1 MVNESRI
8 DFPVSDG
15 LCPDVWVKKDSGRWS
30 LKVSVR
36 DRILDEVKK
45 IERRLRVNVTDVRV
59 IGSICTNL
67 YGDTTDVDVHMSVT
81 RKFDD
86 ADDAYAFNK
95 RLWAMYDGNELLV
108 RKHPI
113 QFFVQHN
120 FFQDLASV
128 GVYSVK
134 RDRWVYGPTIYPKTY
149 NPFDVLK
156 SALPAVE
163 RMSKQYSFVM
173 SELTMALKNYVECCK
188 ASENGYS
195 QKSVIE
201 RDKRVFASQIEDAC
215 KQLIDFGDAVK
226 AKRRSASV
234 GVSGFGEAKKFR
246 ESEKWHRVDAI
257 AKFMDRYGY
266 TKTCAKIKD
275 IVGDKIRISPSTI
288 YSLIELLGIAR

>member
-1 MVNESRI
+1 M
-8 DFPVSDG
+8 
-15 LCPDVWVKKDSGRWS
+15 WVKKDSDRWS

-36 DRILDEVKK
+36 NRIVDEVKK
-45 IERRLRVNVTDVRV
+45 IERRLRLTVTDIRV

-67 YGDTTDVDVHMSVT
+67 YGDSTDVDVHMSVT
-81 RKFDD
+81 RKFAD
-86 ADDAYAFNK
+86 ADEAYAFNK
-95 RLWAMYDGNELLV
+95 RLWEMYDGNELFV

-113 QFFVQHN
+113 QFFIQHN

-149 NPFDVLK
+149 DPFDSLK

-163 RMSKQYSFVM
+163 RMSRQYSYVM

-188 ASENGYS
+188 ASGNGYS
-195 QKSVIE
+195 QKSMIE
-201 RDKRVFASQIEDAC
+201 RDKKIFAGQISDAC
-215 KQLIDFGDAVK
+215 RQLIDFGDAVK
-226 AKRRSASV
+226 AKRRSASI
-234 GVSGFGEAKKFR
+234 GVSGFGDAKKFR

-266 TKTCAKIKD
+266 TKTCAKIHD
-275 IVGDKIRISPSTI
+275 IVGDKVRVSPSTI
-288 YSLIELLGIAR
+288 YSLLELLEIAH